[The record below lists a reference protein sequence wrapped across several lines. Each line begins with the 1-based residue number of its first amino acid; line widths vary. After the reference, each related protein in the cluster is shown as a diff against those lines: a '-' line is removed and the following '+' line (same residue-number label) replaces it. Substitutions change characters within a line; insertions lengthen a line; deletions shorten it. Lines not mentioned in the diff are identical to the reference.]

1 MRRIGWAGVLALCAL
16 LSAEAAQQENWKKDL
31 GKPAPELISAGWVG
45 TPVSLEAV
53 RGNAV
58 ALVFWTADVPC

>member
-1 MRRIGWAGVLALCAL
+1 MQRIGWACALALCAL
-16 LSAEAAQQENWKKDL
+16 WSAQAAQDSSWKKDL
-31 GKPAPELISAGWVG
+31 GKPAPELIPAGWVG